1 MAKLTISEAARQVP
15 ISRKTLYKNY
25 IQTGKISVEQDEK
38 GNPKID
44 SSELIRVFPGLQGK
58 QKKLTEGNRDF
69 SQGNS
74 LATAILEERVKSL
87 EALLVERDRLLAVK
101 DELITSQKQQLLLL
115 SHDKPK
121 AKNRFLW
128 FGKRR

>member
-44 SSELIRVFPGLQGK
+44 SSELVRVFPGLQGK
-58 QKKLTEGNRDF
+58 QVKLTEGDGNF
-69 SQGNS
+69 TQGNN
-74 LATAILEERVKSL
+74 LGTAILEERIKSL
-87 EALLVERDRLLAVK
+87 EALLAEKEKTMAVK
-101 DELITSQKQQLLLL
+101 DELISSQKQQLLLL
-115 SHDKPK
+115 GFDKPK
-121 AKNRFLW
+121 RRFWW
-128 FGKRR
+128 FGKKE